1 MLFQKLTDNDL
12 FGSVRDMQRLQNSLN
27 RLLSDRIPVEASAEF
42 PPLNVWT
49 SENGVIV
56 RAEIPG
62 VAPEDVDIS
71 LVNDT
76 LTLRGS
82 RNPDELKEG
91 ESRHRQERGYGLFT
105 RSLQL
110 PFGVEADH
118 VQARFSNGVLQITL
132 PRSEAEKPRRISVVS
147 ES

>member
-1 MLFQKLTDNDL
+1 MLIQRLADNDL
-12 FGSVRDMQRLQNSLN
+12 FGSLRDMHRLQNSLN
-27 RLLSDRIPVEASAEF
+27 RLLSTSVPIEAPAEF
-42 PPLNVWT
+42 PLINVWT
-49 SENGVIV
+49 SENGAIV

-62 VAPEDVDIS
+62 IAPDDVDIS

-76 LTLRGS
+76 LTLRGF
-82 RNPDELKEG
+82 RNPEELQEG
-91 ESRHRQERGYGLFT
+91 ESRHRQERGFGQFS

-110 PFGVEADH
+110 PFRVEADH

-132 PRSEAEKPRRISVVS
+132 PRSEAERPRRISVVS

>member
-1 MLFQKLTDNDL
+1 MLFQRVSDNDL
-12 FGSVRDMQRLQNSLN
+12 FASMREMQRLQSSLN
-27 RLLSDRIPVEASAEF
+27 RLLSHPATNRAAEF
-42 PPLNVWT
+42 PPINVWT
-49 SENGVIV
+49 SENGAIV

-62 VAPEDVDIS
+62 VAADDVEIS

-82 RNPDELKEG
+82 RKTEELSEG
-91 ESRHRQERGYGLFT
+91 ESRHRQERGYGQFT

-110 PFGVEADH
+110 PFGVEAEK
-118 VQARFSNGVLQITL
+118 VQAKFTNGVLQITL
-132 PRSEAEKPRRISVVS
+132 PRAEAEKPRKISVVS

>member
-1 MLFQKLTDNDL
+1 MLYQRYAESDL
-12 FGSVRDMQRLQNSLN
+12 FSSLQDMQRLQSSLN
-27 RLLSDRIPVEASAEF
+27 RLLTESAPPAASAEF
-42 PPLNVWT
+42 PLINVWT
-49 SENGVIV
+49 SETGAVV

-82 RNPDELKEG
+82 RNPEELKEG
-91 ESRHRQERGYGLFT
+91 ESRHRQERGYGQFT

-118 VQARFSNGVLQITL
+118 VQAKFSNGVLQITL
-132 PRSEAEKPRRISVVS
+132 PRAEAERPRRISVVS

>member
-1 MLFQKLTDNDL
+1 MLFQRLADKDVS
-12 FGSVRDMQRLQNSLN
+12 GSLRDMQRLQNSLN
-27 RLLSDRIPVEASAEF
+27 RLLAASVPTQVVEY
-42 PPLNVWT
+42 PPINVWT

-56 RAEIPG
+56 RAELPG
-62 VAPEDVDIS
+62 IAPEDVDIS

-82 RNPDELKEG
+82 RMPEEVREG
-91 ESRHRQERGYGLFT
+91 ESRHRQERGFGQFT

-110 PFGVEADH
+110 PFGVEADQ

-132 PRSEAEKPRRISVVS
+132 PRAEAEKPRRISVVS
-147 ES
+147 EG